1 MKIHHTRLLYCR
13 QGYYQVCLTLP
24 NNIGRMERLLD
35 VFSTLRIFLF
45 IKIYKM
51 SSFDGFLRQKICAKL
66 KKHLKVFPHVLYCQE
81 VSNTPNSDL
90 VYNIEA
96 QYGVF
101 SYISAYIRLTS
112 LFTVWSADVIYTYVT
127 YICYVEGCKFS
138 TSTHVNYHIVQN
150 IISAICGYIYGFW
163 GPKIA
168 SEIAYIDQNPLKIS
182 KPRPAP
188 PPAERNPFES
198 VSIYISDF

>member
-1 MKIHHTRLLYCR
+1 MDSYDKI
-13 QGYYQVCLTLP
+13 
-24 NNIGRMERLLD
+24 
-35 VFSTLRIFLF
+35 
-45 IKIYKM
+45 
-51 SSFDGFLRQKICAKL
+51 ICAKL

-101 SYISAYIRLTS
+101 SCIPAYIRLTS
-112 LFTVWSADVIYTYVT
+112 LFTVWSADVIFSYVT

-138 TSTHVNYHIVQN
+138 TSTHENYRIVQN
-150 IISAICGYIYGFW
+150 ITSAICGYFYGYR

-168 SEIAYIDQNPLKIS
+168 LEIAYIHQNTLKTFKS
-182 KPRPAP
+182 C
-188 PPAERNPFES
+188 
-198 VSIYISDF
+198 IYKSSRKKVTKSAIFACVNTF